1 MRRKAIAHRLFEFLA
16 RLTLLGLTLP
26 LSARENLLQE
36 AKAEP
41 MDAIL
46 MLGDHAYNWAMGD
59 ERRVRRHDIAGIW
72 VAFFSS

>member
-1 MRRKAIAHRLFEFLA
+1 MRRVPSVGAVRPWPF
-16 RLTLLGLTLP
+16 GLRCSAALP
-26 LSARENLLQE
+26 LLARENLLQE
-36 AKAEP
+36 AKAET

-59 ERRVRRHDIAGIW
+59 ERRVRRHDIADIW

>member
-1 MRRKAIAHRLFEFLA
+1 M
-16 RLTLLGLTLP
+16 
-26 LSARENLLQE
+26 QE
-36 AKAEP
+36 AKAET